1 MKQEELNLRILRF
14 SSGLPDGLKFFEDDN
29 GPTFRVQAA
38 YEPVDARGIAR
49 DDDGNL
55 LVAVYTG
62 NIQAYLIAK
71 KNGQHHRYAI
81 DFPPDVWAEQ
91 VDAILREAVSKFQTY
106 LGAQ

>member
-14 SSGLPDGLKFFEDDN
+14 SSELPAGLTFYGDCN

-38 YEPVDARGIAR
+38 YEPVDARGIAP
-49 DDDGNL
+49 DPDGNPW
-55 LVAVYTG
+55 VAVYTG
-62 NIQAYLIAK
+62 HIQAYLITE

-91 VDAILREAVSKFQTY
+91 VDVILREAVSRFQTY
-106 LGAQ
+106 LGVQ